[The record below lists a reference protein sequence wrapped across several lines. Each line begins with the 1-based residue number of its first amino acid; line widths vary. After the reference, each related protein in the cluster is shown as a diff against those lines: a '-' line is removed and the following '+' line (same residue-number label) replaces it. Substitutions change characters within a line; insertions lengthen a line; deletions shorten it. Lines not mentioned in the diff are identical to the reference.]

1 MPTYRFLNKDTNEEF
16 NEFMSISECKQYL
29 IDNPHLEQMVYGFP
43 AIGYSTVTKKPDSGF
58 RDVLKKIKSGSGRG
72 NKIDTW

>member
-16 NEFMSISECKQYL
+16 NEFMSISECEQYL
-29 IDNPHLEQMVYGFP
+29 KDNPHLEQMVYGAP
-43 AIGYSTVTKKPDSGF
+43 AIGYSTLTKKPDSGF